1 LWDLWN
7 ESWNWLLLCIQ
18 LVCWIDGY
26 GWFFLWFVEYIEG
39 IIWIKAFYKY
49 VIFHDDG
56 SEKRDLEGIIGMNN
70 PF

>member
-1 LWDLWN
+1 MNHEIDCYYVF
-7 ESWNWLLLCIQ
+7 NWSVELM
-18 LVCWIDGY
+18 VMDD
-26 GWFFLWFVEYIEG
+26 FFWWFVEYIEG

>member
-1 LWDLWN
+1 MVMD
-7 ESWNWLLLCIQ
+7 
-18 LVCWIDGY
+18 D
-26 GWFFLWFVEYIEG
+26 FFWWFVEYIEG

>member
-1 LWDLWN
+1 
-7 ESWNWLLLCIQ
+7 LLLCIQ

-26 GWFFLWFVEYIEG
+26 GWFFFLWFVEYIEV

-56 SEKRDLEGIIGMNN
+56 SEKRDLDNE
-70 PF
+70 